1 MANYRK
7 ILVFVLLISLTA
19 FAAGCMNRQ
28 DPAEQ
33 IFTKLEEVV
42 QIEKAFE
49 EQQEPL
55 VKLEQEEKEL
65 YAKIIELNMEQHDEI
80 VRLADEAITIADKRK
95 EHLDKEK
102 ESIEESREEFGGVEG
117 IADKLEDSELEK
129 QVADLQ
135 QLMLDRYAI
144 HDELYKSYTDGL
156 SYDKA
161 LYELLKDKDLTI
173 ETLEEQ
179 INKVNAAYDEVL
191 SANERFNEKTDQYNK
206 AKLSFY
212 DAAGLNVET
221 E

>member
-1 MANYRK
+1 MPNYRK
-7 ILVFVLLISLTA
+7 ILVFIMLISLAA

-42 QIEKAFE
+42 QIEKTFE

-55 VKLEQEEKEL
+55 VKLEKEEKEL
-65 YAKIIELNMEQHDEI
+65 YAKIIELNMDQHDEI
-80 VRLADEAITIADKRK
+80 VQLADEAITIADKRK

-102 ESIEESREEFGGVEG
+102 ESMEESKEEFGGVEG
-117 IADKLEDSELEK
+117 IAEKLEDPKLEK
-129 QVADLQ
+129 QLAELQ

-156 SYDKA
+156 SYDKE

-173 ETLEEQ
+173 ETIEEQ

-212 DAAGLNVET
+212 DAAGLKVET